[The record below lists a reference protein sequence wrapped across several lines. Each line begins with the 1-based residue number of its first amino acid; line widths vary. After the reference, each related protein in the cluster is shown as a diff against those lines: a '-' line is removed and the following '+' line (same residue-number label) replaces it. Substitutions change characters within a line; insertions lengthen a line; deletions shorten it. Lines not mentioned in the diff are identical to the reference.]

1 MTTSVP
7 RDERT
12 SMQDVLPPYRAVVGP
27 GFAIDPRVPQK
38 RTFKR
43 FLNAS
48 SGAIL
53 GRYGPNPA
61 YGLRK
66 P

>member
-1 MTTSVP
+1 
-7 RDERT
+7 
-12 SMQDVLPPYRAVVGP
+12 MQDVLPPYRAVVGP

-43 FLNAS
+43 LRNAS

-53 GRYGPNPA
+53 GCYVLNPA